1 MQRLLGAGLFAALA
15 MVGGPALASDNLGFH
30 ALGGLNP
37 VSALSDGQL
46 AAVEGAGYEDNNGK
60 GHAYG
65 RHKDGNNKDIV
76 VLVSQDV
83 SNTSTIKLEDVK
95 VTGHSTLTINVT
107 QTATANAFT
116 R

>member
-1 MQRLLGAGLFAALA
+1 MRTLLGAGLFAALA
-15 MVGGPALASDNLGFH
+15 MVGGPALASDNVGFR
-30 ALGGLNP
+30 ALADLNS

-46 AAVEGAGYEDNNGK
+46 AAVEGTGFEDKDHHGK
-60 GHAYG
+60 GHAFG
-65 RHKDGNNKDIV
+65 HHKNLAFRVN
-76 VLVSQDV
+76 QDV
-83 SNTSTIKLEDVK
+83 SNTSTITLEDVK

>member
-46 AAVEGAGYEDNNGK
+46 AAVEGAGSEDNNGRHM
-60 GHAYG
+60 GHD
-65 RHKDGNNKDIV
+65 KDKNNKDIV
-76 VLVSQDV
+76 FRVNQDV
-83 SNTSTIKLEDVK
+83 SNTSTIKLEDVH
-95 VTGHSTLTINVT
+95 VSGHSTLSITVT
-107 QTATANAFT
+107 QTGTANAFT